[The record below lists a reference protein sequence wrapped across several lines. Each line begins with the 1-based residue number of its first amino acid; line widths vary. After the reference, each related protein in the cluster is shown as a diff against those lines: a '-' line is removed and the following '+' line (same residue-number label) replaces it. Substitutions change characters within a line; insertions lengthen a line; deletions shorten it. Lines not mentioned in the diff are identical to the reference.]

1 MGKVC
6 VSDEMR
12 KKKDSVNV
20 SMRMDRET
28 WDRLRNYAEERGQS
42 YTVATERILR
52 KFLDQTLVSD
62 DEAR

>member
-1 MGKVC
+1 
-6 VSDEMR
+6 MR

-20 SMRMDRET
+20 SMRMDREI

-42 YTVATERILR
+42 YTVATERILQ

-62 DEAR
+62 DAIDE